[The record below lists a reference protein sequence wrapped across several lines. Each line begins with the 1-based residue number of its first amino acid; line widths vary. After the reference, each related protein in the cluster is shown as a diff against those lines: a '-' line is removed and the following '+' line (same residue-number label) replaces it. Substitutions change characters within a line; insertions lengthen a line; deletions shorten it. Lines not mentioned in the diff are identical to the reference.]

1 LYVDKNYRIVLS
13 YARCSIQFFQQKEC
27 FAMPHKIDADL
38 CLSCGACEAECPN
51 GAIAEV
57 DGVYRIDADKCSD
70 CGACFDVC
78 PNGAISKL

>member
-1 LYVDKNYRIVLS
+1 
-13 YARCSIQFFQQKEC
+13 
-27 FAMPHKIDADL
+27 MPHKIDADL

-57 DGVYRIDADKCSD
+57 DGVYRIDASKCSD